1 MRRRKQGEDTA
12 PHASEPRKPIIPW
25 AKLDVF
31 PKVHNEDKL
40 RTPTG
45 GTMSLLALL
54 AVGALLLSELRAW
67 LTVKRSEHVTV
78 DAVVEGRVRINFD
91 ITLHALPC
99 DQVNLDAMDVAGEQ
113 QNGVDHE
120 FLKVRLG
127 LDGRPKDVA
136 PIAGA
141 IEPRALGEGEGA
153 LAAPSPTPLPADYCG
168 PCYGA
173 KEGCCNTCDEV
184 RNAYIAKG
192 WDASDMS
199 RTSEQC
205 VREGRAGEGG
215 QHKLALGPAA
225 GSTEGCRL
233 SGRLAVNKVAGN
245 FHIAMGETHQR
256 GAGHIHQFNP
266 SAIGNYNVT
275 HTINALSF
283 GEPFPGQLNPLDGAV
298 RAPEEG
304 SAVYMYYVKV
314 IPTQYQGS
322 SAGSGSGGSAGGLS
336 TYQYSVSSQMRP
348 AVVKGVR
355 QNVLPGLFFVYELA
369 PYLVT
374 VTEAR
379 GSFLHFLTGLCAILG
394 GVLTLARLAD
404 TLLRVAAW
412 GSGGQ
417 KELSKTVASVG
428 SATKAAAQAA
438 VAKAVAAV
446 TSPMGSE
453 RATTMVLNSDL
464 LGGAQRG
471 ASGGSGNGSGTEK
484 NA

>member
-1 MRRRKQGEDTA
+1 
-12 PHASEPRKPIIPW
+12 
-25 AKLDVF
+25 
-31 PKVHNEDKL
+31 
-40 RTPTG
+40 
-45 GTMSLLALL
+45 
-54 AVGALLLSELRAW
+54 
-67 LTVKRSEHVTV
+67 
-78 DAVVEGRVRINFD
+78 
-91 ITLHALPC
+91 
-99 DQVNLDAMDVAGEQ
+99 VNLDAMDVAGEQ

-127 LDGRPKDVA
+127 LDGRPKDAA

-141 IEPRALGEGEGA
+141 IEPRALEGA
-153 LAAPSPTPLPADYCG
+153 GGAVAAASPPPLPADYCG

-173 KEGCCNTCDEV
+173 REGCCNSCDEV

-192 WDASDMS
+192 WDASGMT

-205 VREGRAGEGG
+205 VREGRTEEAGGG
-215 QHKLALGPAA
+215 AHKLALGPAA

-266 SAIGNYNVT
+266 SAIANYNVT

-283 GEPFPGQLNPLDGAV
+283 GEPFPGQLNPLDRV
-298 RAPEEG
+298 FKAPEEG

-322 SAGSGSGGSAGGLS
+322 AAGRAGAAAGGLS

-348 AVVKGVR
+348 AVLHGVR

-412 GSGGQ
+412 GGGGQ
-417 KELSKTVASVG
+417 KELTKAVASVG

-438 VAKAVAAV
+438 VAKAMAAV
-446 TSPMGSE
+446 GSPTGSE
-453 RATTMVLNSDL
+453 RSATMVMNSDL
-464 LGGAQRG
+464 MGGAQRG
-471 ASGGSGNGSGTEK
+471 GSGGSGSEK
-484 NA
+484 KA

>member
-1 MRRRKQGEDTA
+1 MADAGMRRRKQDAEPSPGA
-12 PHASEPRKPIIPW
+12 QPRKPVIPW
-25 AKLDVF
+25 QKFDVF
-31 PKVHNEDKL
+31 PKVNHEEKL
-40 RTPTG
+40 HTASG
-45 GTMSLLALL
+45 GYMSVLALIAVSLLFF
-54 AVGALLLSELRAW
+54 SELRSW
-67 LTVKRSEHVTV
+67 LSVKRSEHVTV

-127 LDGRPKDVA
+127 LDGRPKDAA

-141 IEPRALGEGEGA
+141 IEPRALEGGGGGGA
-153 LAAPSPTPLPADYCG
+153 PASPAPLPADYCG

-173 KEGCCNTCDEV
+173 REGCCNSCDDV

-192 WDASDMS
+192 WDASDMT

-205 VREGRAGEGG
+205 VREGRTEEAG

-225 GSTEGCRL
+225 GGTEGCRL

-266 SAIGNYNVT
+266 SAIANYNVT

-283 GEPFPGQLNPLDGAV
+283 GEPFPGQLNPLDRV
-298 RAPEEG
+298 FKAPEEG

-322 SAGSGSGGSAGGLS
+322 AARGAGAAAGGLS

-348 AVVKGVR
+348 ALVHGVR

-412 GSGGQ
+412 GGGGQ
-417 KELSKTVASVG
+417 KELSKDVASVG
-428 SATKAAAQAA
+428 SATKAAAHAA
-438 VAKAVAAV
+438 VAKAMAAV
-446 TSPMGSE
+446 GSPTGSE
-453 RATTMVLNSDL
+453 RATTMVMNSDL

-471 ASGGSGNGSGTEK
+471 GSEK
-484 NA
+484 KA